1 MPRRCPRRPRK
12 QHLLSSFSWQRP
24 IATGTADSID
34 GTLSGDDDAAGD
46 GDGDGDGNGD
56 GEDDDDDDD
65 DEQFTADT
73 VRICSNYL
81 LQSIVYVST
90 LHVNNLST

>member
-1 MPRRCPRRPRK
+1 M
-12 QHLLSSFSWQRP
+12 QRSV
-24 IATGTADSID
+24 ATGIADSID
-34 GTLSGDDDAAGD
+34 GTLSGGDDD
-46 GDGDGDGNGD
+46 GDGDGEGD
-56 GEDDDDDDD
+56 EN
-65 DEQFTADT
+65 EQFTADT

>member
-1 MPRRCPRRPRK
+1 M
-12 QHLLSSFSWQRP
+12 QRSV
-24 IATGTADSID
+24 ATGIADSID
-34 GTLSGDDDAAGD
+34 GTLSGGDDDDDD
-46 GDGDGDGNGD
+46 GDGDGEGD
-56 GEDDDDDDD
+56 EN
-65 DEQFTADT
+65 EQFTADT